1 MYLPHQ
7 PLAHVIFP
15 CLDCHLQPYG
25 NEKNIIQKWKKEK
38 KKDMPTLCVLI
49 KTLEI
54 ILGLSP
60 KREAQVRAL
69 PALPPP

>member
-38 KKDMPTLCVLI
+38 KKRHAHIVCVN
-49 KTLEI
+49 KN
-54 ILGLSP
+54 LGNYSWF
-60 KREAQVRAL
+60 ES
-69 PALPPP
+69 